1 MTPTVKNLVDN
12 LIILMN
18 DNKKSAINNADVY
31 VQRGDI
37 DYAQSYIE
45 RVRDTNN
52 TSIVYR
58 PHRVR
63 VSTMQ
68 AAVEYLIANPP
79 AGFTNISRYTSYQN
93 NGNPDCNIRFAYA
106 DFPTLDYFMSP
117 EAAVRCA
124 EKATAARDYHGEVV
138 ADRFQSYEEMKANCL
153 EAYKIATSYALDIK
167 SDPDHDKNV
176 RRRISS
182 LAGQLSRDI
191 QFINLNSTR
200 EELHYLS
207 DTARDL
213 YRATNFYDERGS
225 TMYNAYTS
233 VHAYINA
240 ASAVERAWEQ
250 MNEAMDRADEFETK
264 VKEAIR

>member
-1 MTPTVKNLVDN
+1 MTPTVKNLVDD

-18 DNKKSAINNADVY
+18 DNKKSAIDNADLY

-93 NGNPDCNIRFAYA
+93 NGNPDCNIRFAYT
-106 DFPTLDYFMSP
+106 DFPALDYFMSP

-124 EKATAARDYHGEVV
+124 EKAMVARDYHSEVV
-138 ADRFQSYEEMKANCL
+138 ADRFQAYDEMKANGM
-153 EAYKIATSYALDIK
+153 EAYKIAASYALDLK
-167 SDPDHDKNV
+167 SDPGHDKQV
-176 RRRISS
+176 RLKIMA
-182 LAGQLSRDI
+182 LAGQLHRDI
-191 QFINLNSTR
+191 QFINLNSSR
-200 EELHYLS
+200 EDLNYLS
-207 DTARDL
+207 TTARDL
-213 YRATNFYDERGS
+213 CYATNFYDERGS

-233 VHAYINA
+233 VYDYMNA